1 MSELPLRG
9 FYAILDI
16 ADGDEDA
23 ASAVA
28 RAEELLSARPCVLQL
43 RAKRS
48 GAAYVR
54 DLGRLLVPLCR
65 AAGVPFCMN
74 DRVDLAL
81 LVDADI
87 IHVGQEDLDIAQVRQ
102 LLGGR
107 PMRIGVS
114 TH

>member
-16 ADGDEDA
+16 ADAHEDKA
-23 ASAVA
+23 AAVA
-28 RAEELLSARPCVLQL
+28 RAEDLLAAQPCVLQL

-54 DLGRLLVPLCR
+54 ELGRLLLPLCR

-81 LVDADI
+81 VVGADMV
-87 IHVGQEDLDIAQVRQ
+87 HVGQEDLAIEDVRR
-102 LLGGR
+102 LLGG
-107 PMRIGVS
+107 
-114 TH
+114 